1 MAEEEEEEELLDYE
15 EEDVAPKAKA
25 AAKAAD
31 GGGKAK
37 GGDSKKK
44 GYVGMHSTGFRDFLL
59 KPELLRAIVDCGF
72 EHPSE
77 GEKSVSVSLSRFSS
91 IRREREREKERKNER
106 EHSNASPRGDD
117 GMERRARGRWM
128 RFFFFRRAVNWMD
141 SNFELDDEFGPNAFG
156 NDDKQQTKILTCSFS
171 LFLSLSFFLSL
182 SLVRARVSK
191 TRSSS
196 SRKQCNTNASRKR
209 FLAWTCSAKQSRGWE
224 KPRCLS
230 SRCYNS

>member
-77 GEKSVSVSLSRFSS
+77 GEKSVSVSLSRFFSS
-91 IRREREREKERKNER
+91 IRRERERERER

-171 LFLSLSFFLSL
+171 LFLSLSFSLSL